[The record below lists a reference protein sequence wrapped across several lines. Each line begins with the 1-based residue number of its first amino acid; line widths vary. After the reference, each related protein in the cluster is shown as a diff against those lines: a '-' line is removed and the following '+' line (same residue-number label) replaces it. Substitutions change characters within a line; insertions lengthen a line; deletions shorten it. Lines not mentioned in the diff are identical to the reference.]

1 MIILFLIVAIL
12 GTLVIVKLNSPEY
25 KGKTGEKLVAER
37 LEIIDGYKHILND
50 IMLNDNGKSR
60 QIDHIAITEYGVYI
74 IETKNYA
81 GTIYGRETSNEWQQY
96 LNGKCFKFKNPI
108 HQNYGH
114 LQVVNYYIDD
124 ITQEIYSVIA
134 FIRRGKLKIDTT
146 TPVIY
151 EDQLA
156 QYIRNHKKVL
166 NSEKIEK
173 IYQTLIE
180 NQITNVQTIKDHNYN
195 VKRYKEYKQSLAENE
210 ICPRCN
216 SKLIKRTGK
225 NGTFYGCSN
234 FPKCH
239 YTKNIEEKQ
248 EVGV

>member
-1 MIILFLIVAIL
+1 MMVLFIIIVIVFI
-12 GTLVIVKLNSPEY
+12 LVIGKLNSPGY

-37 LEIIDGYKHILND
+37 LEIIDGYKHILNN

-96 LNGKCFKFKNPI
+96 LNGKCFRFENPI

-114 LQVVNYYIDD
+114 LQTVNYYIDD
-124 ITQEIYSVIA
+124 ITKDTYSVVV

-156 QYIRNHKKVL
+156 KYIRNQKKVL
-166 NSEKIEK
+166 NEEKIEQ

-180 NQITNVQTIKDHNYN
+180 NQITSAQTIKNHNNN
-195 VKRYKEYKQSLAENE
+195 VELYMKYKQNLVENE

-216 SKLIKRTGK
+216 GKLSKRKGK
-225 NGTFYGCSN
+225 NGIFYGCSN

-239 YTKNIEEKQ
+239 YTKNIE
-248 EVGV
+248 